1 MSTPAVAILDDY
13 QKVALAAADWSSLAG
28 RATITTFH
36 DGWASEDACAAAL
49 APFEIVVLMR
59 ERTPF
64 PASLIA
70 RLPKLRL
77 IVLTGHRTTTL
88 DIAECTR
95 RGILITH
102 TSGNPSTAT
111 AELAF
116 GLIIAC
122 ARALPRAFANMAAGG
137 WEGDVPMGIP
147 LAGKRLG
154 IVGLGLLG
162 REVARMGLAFRMDVV
177 AWSENLTAEAAAAHG
192 VRRVEKAELF
202 ATADAVSLHLVLSP
216 RTRQIVGQ
224 PELAAMKQGAILVN
238 TSRAGLIDS
247 AALMQAIKARRITAG
262 LDVFDTEPLPADH
275 PLRSMPNAVLTPHL
289 GYVVNDVFEYYYR
302 DVVEDIAAW
311 LDGKPIRIL
320 NPQVQPAQP

>member
-1 MSTPAVAILDDY
+1 MSIPDVAILDDY
-13 QKVALAAADWSSLAG
+13 QKVALASADWSPLAG
-28 RATITTFH
+28 RATVTAFH
-36 DGWASEDACAAAL
+36 DGWADEDACAAAL

-77 IVLTGHRTTTL
+77 IALTGMRTNTL

-102 TSGNPSTAT
+102 TSGKPSTAT

-154 IVGLGLLG
+154 VLGLGLLG
-162 REVARMGLAFRMDVV
+162 REVARMGLAFKMDVV

-202 ATADAVSLHLVLSP
+202 ATADVISIHLVLSA

-224 PELAAMKQGAILVN
+224 AELAAMKPGAILVN
-238 TSRAGLIDS
+238 TSRAGLIDT
-247 AALMQAIKARRITAG
+247 AALLQALESRRITAG

-275 PLRSMPNAVLTPHL
+275 PFRRLPNAVLSPHL
-289 GYVVNDVFEYYYR
+289 GYVVKPAFEEFYQ
-302 DVVEDIAAW
+302 DVVEDIVAW
-311 LDGKPIRIL
+311 LDRKPIRIL
-320 NPQVQPAQP
+320 NPQV